1 MLPDKSVLTLAR
13 GMRIME
19 NACVANDGSGIA
31 NWECQAAKIASDPDA
46 SPAPKSALAEALKQD
61 PVDAVNKA
69 ESVYQILLQR
79 ALAQPNG
86 EWKGINRSTSCWV
99 CNSHNTRLVVA
110 PGYGVVHECL
120 DCRDR
125 FPHDGPIQ
133 WVV

>member
-1 MLPDKSVLTLAR
+1 MLTLAK

-31 NWECQAAKIASDPDA
+31 NWESKAAEMACDPDA
-46 SPAPKSALAEALKQD
+46 SPALKSALAEALKQD
-61 PVDAVNKA
+61 PVDSVNKA
-69 ESVYQILLQR
+69 GSVYQILLQR

-86 EWKGINRSTSCWV
+86 GWKGIDRATSCWV

-120 DCRDR
+120 DCSDR
-125 FPHDGPIQ
+125 FLSDGAIE
-133 WVV
+133 WAS